1 MTTKRISSTTAM
13 ALCLA
18 ALAMPVAA
26 QDAASGADALYLG
39 RIIIGYSTDGT
50 PIYAGESTTS
60 LDEDDLRQSGGTA
73 GLNDILRRQTSVF
86 TQMDIG
92 NPGVAVNI
100 RGFEGSGRVAMSVD
114 GVPQNYRVTGHTAQ
128 SAAFVDPNLLAGI
141 DITRGAVITAG
152 GSGIAG
158 SVDFRTISA
167 EDLVR
172 DGRTWASIA
181 RLSYGDN
188 GAKKSGMA
196 GTAYMDDRFN
206 MLVAISRTDGDNYKD
221 GRGATVNNSWEDTGS
236 GLLKLGYN
244 IDERQSITFSA
255 MRYNADFF
263 ATSYVQDLSNT
274 TYSLGYKL
282 DAGDGLINLDVNLY
296 SGKNEVLWV
305 SGGASA
311 GRRMSTT
318 TTGFNATNISELSFG
333 GWDLVSVNGIDYSRD
348 KLGGRTGG
356 VNPTTGESSRFSL
369 FSENIFSSGNWEIT
383 AGLRASKYGLKGS
396 STLGSVDSDFDSI
409 DPKLTV
415 AYRVADW
422 LQPYVTLSKSTRIP
436 TVQETLLGGTHP
448 SGGTAGMVAN
458 PALLPEESTG
468 YEIGFNL
475 ARDGLFTATDRLSGR
490 VNYYNMDVKNYI
502 TASYPGTITN
512 IWGATGIAFV
522 NQPGT
527 AETSGFEV
535 ELNYS
540 DRLYDVGIAYTRNDS
555 KMPGQTPGLGAGQ
568 YLPDSTLSLS
578 AAGHFMDEKLT
589 VGGQYSYVSGGLYNA
604 LYNPVAVQRDR
615 SYETVDL
622 YAVYQVNDNF
632 TINARIENVFD
643 KTYIPWLSLDENGPG
658 RSAYIGAELRF

>member
-1 MTTKRISSTTAM
+1 MTTKRIASTTAM

-18 ALAMPVAA
+18 ALSMPAAA
-26 QDAASGADALYLG
+26 QDAAAGADALYLG

-158 SVDFRTISA
+158 SVDFRTVSA

-172 DGRTWASIA
+172 GGKTWGSIV
-181 RLSYGDN
+181 RLGYGDN
-188 GAKKSGMA
+188 GAKKSGMI
-196 GTAYMDDRFN
+196 GTAYMDDRFSA
-206 MLVAISRTDGDNYKD
+206 LFALSRTTGGNYEDGN
-221 GRGATVNNSWEDTGS
+221 GAIVANTWEDTGS

-282 DAGDGLINLDVNLY
+282 DAGDGVIDLDVNLY

-305 SGGASA
+305 AGGASA
-311 GRRMSTT
+311 GRMMSTT

-333 GWDLVSVNGIDYSRD
+333 GWDLTSVNGIDYSRD
-348 KLGGRTGG
+348 KLGGRSGG
-356 VNPTTGESSRFSL
+356 VNPTTGESRRFSL

-396 STLGSVDSDFDSI
+396 STLGSVDNDFDSI

-422 LQPYVTLSKSTRIP
+422 LQPYVTVSKSTRIP

-448 SGGTAGMVAN
+448 GGGTAGMVAN
-458 PALLPEESTG
+458 PELVPEESTG

-475 ARDGLFTATDRLSGR
+475 ARDGLFSATDRLSGR

-502 TASYPGTITN
+502 TASYPGSITN
-512 IWGATGIAFV
+512 IWGATGIAFI

-527 AETSGFEV
+527 AKTSGIEV
-535 ELNYS
+535 ELSYT
-540 DRLYDVGIAYTRNDS
+540 DRLFDFGIAYTKNDS

-578 AAGHFMDEKLT
+578 AAGHFLGEKLT
-589 VGGQYSYVSGGLYNA
+589 VGGQYNYVSGGLYNSP
-604 LYNPVAVQRDR
+604 YNPVAVQRDR

-658 RSAYIGAELRF
+658 RSAYIGGEIRF